1 MLKSCLHLSNPS
13 TVEWRI
19 MDTPMTISIAQL
31 FQLKKLLFHH
41 VDKECKRTSTHFHGS
56 VARPLQPYNGRMV
69 HRCTCVNFMTDK
81 FKKKTGDG
89 ECDREDQDKY
99 GFDSDVYT
107 KEWYRE
113 HKQYDTPAHQDCEV
127 FNECGAYKLELQK
140 EAEERARKE
149 AIERQKAAEEAAK
162 KAAQAAASRPA
173 PRPAPKPS
181 GGGGGGGG
189 GGWWWSF

>member
-1 MLKSCLHLSNPS
+1 
-13 TVEWRI
+13 
-19 MDTPMTISIAQL
+19 MTISIPQL

-113 HKQYDTPAHQDCEV
+113 HKQYDTPAHQDCQV
-127 FNECGAYKLELQK
+127 FNECSAYKLELQK

-149 AIERQKAAEEAAK
+149 AFERQKAAEEAAK
-162 KAAQAAASRPA
+162 KAAKEAAEAASRPA
-173 PRPAPKPS
+173 PRPAPRPS
-181 GGGGGGGG
+181 GGGGGG